1 MRQGVGRRHL
11 VRQDENRNC
20 EDGDKI
26 QTALR
31 KKRLPERQGGHKH
44 QRVWAAKEDEPCNSW
59 SDSGER
65 HL

>member
-11 VRQDENRNC
+11 VRQDENKNC

-31 KKRLPERQGGHKH
+31 KKRLPEGQGGHKY
-44 QRVWAAKEDEPCNSW
+44 QRVWAAKEDEP
-59 SDSGER
+59 
-65 HL
+65 